1 MMLATWLVEIYLSK
15 INQLED
21 IAAAER
27 SPDDVENLKVEKSLL
42 EDEMRQFLSTYKVRG
57 LAFSTSELLTDP
69 RRFHRRT
76 STARP
81 SSTCSTD
88 MAGTR

>member
-27 SPDDVENLKVEKSLL
+27 ASEDVENLKVEQGLI
-42 EDEMRQFLSTYKVRG
+42 EDEMRQFLNTYKVR
-57 LAFSTSELLTDP
+57 TDN
-69 RRFHRRT
+69 FE
-76 STARP
+76 A
-81 SSTCSTD
+81 
-88 MAGTR
+88 